1 MILAAGFYFFGMCIG
16 ILVGIEYI
24 PHQIKKK
31 NQKIIKKVQK
41 LLEENKN

>member
-1 MILAAGFYFFGMCIG
+1 MLAVGFYFFGMCIG
-16 ILVGIEYI
+16 ILIGIGYI

-31 NQKIIKKVQK
+31 NYKVIKKIQK